1 MTRLGTTRIFLST
14 VIALNSSHLDA
25 DLDKETQ
32 TFWSVAVRY
41 LRKRLDKDQ
50 VLIPNV
56 IDDVTTTKVDDQVM
70 QLVFPGEEPLKL
82 SASALTTFITTNIFI
97 FCVIVLGLE
106 ELESIHPD
114 ARHHG
119 TLLAPCL

>member
-1 MTRLGTTRIFLST
+1 MLIWTRKRRL
-14 VIALNSSHLDA
+14 
-25 DLDKETQ
+25 
-32 TFWSVAVRY
+32 FWSVAVRY

-82 SASALTTFITTNIFI
+82 SASALTTFYNNQY
-97 FCVIVLGLE
+97 
-106 ELESIHPD
+106 
-114 ARHHG
+114 
-119 TLLAPCL
+119 LLFLALCFGA

>member
-1 MTRLGTTRIFLST
+1 MTRLELQGPSINDHC
-14 VIALNSSHLDA
+14 LNSSHLDA

-56 IDDVTTTKVDDQVM
+56 IDDVTTTKVDDQSCSWS
-70 QLVFPGEEPLKL
+70 FRGKNTEII
-82 SASALTTFITTNIFI
+82 S
-97 FCVIVLGLE
+97 LG
-106 ELESIHPD
+106 SD
-114 ARHHG
+114 D
-119 TLLAPCL
+119 LL